1 MWQTAAAAA
10 ERLTSERHGHHR
22 HHGFAR
28 AGVGDPRRLL
38 QALPALLPTWLPKRR
53 ETRRRPPRRVV

>member
-10 ERLTSERHGHHR
+10 ERLTSER
-22 HHGFAR
+22 HGFAR